1 MFQSCAS
8 EMTPQAVPALALA
21 GLSSSGGPA
30 PGNPQASGRANR
42 NWLQSALANTLAS
55 HGDDTPAWAALAQRI
70 FGFAELNALVS
81 SVEASGRP
89 DGLAALAEALQ
100 IHYEFNGLENLK
112 SIGDRPVVLF
122 ANHPTGG
129 GNVLGLSILLDS
141 QFPDYRILGN
151 QHMKFMRSLSQK
163 MIPVDPFCST
173 AALNLESLVKL
184 RQEFGTKYQALGVFP
199 AGISSRL
206 QLNGIISDR
215 SWRDAFIRIA
225 RHHDALLVPVWFS
238 GRNRLRYY
246 LAARLRAELGFL
258 ALPTEF
264 LRLRGKSIE
273 VKIGKPIEPE
283 MLRAIPDRRAQMSF
297 LRAGVYEL
305 GRQGAKVVAKTFA
318 PRLPRIGRKIELPHT
333 GAAAVG
339 KHLEMRFLDS
349 KAAMQIDE
357 IASTASAD
365 LADATYHV
373 VVSPRGE
380 AAPYAHWQVL
390 DWRQFSDDELDK
402 LSPVRRA
409 FRLPR
414 DADRASRNWQ
424 EIVSFGVTGESR
436 GLAAMRHI
444 GTALR
449 RSAALARASDV
460 VGLVTSQEKY
470 VTRAALQFARLQ
482 KTFTDAAL
490 LCAGA
495 ASALIGA
502 TRHHDW
508 RPLRDVAGLDKL
520 PGRQRVRDGSEPTH
534 SLLARLAKIG
544 FRFGAAGL
552 TAETTARPCVLAR
565 LSLSSLT
572 TASDSF
578 GFGGT
583 SGLLLAGK

>member
-1 MFQSCAS
+1 MFQFCAS
-8 EMTPQAVPALALA
+8 EMTPQAAFALAA
-21 GLSSSGGPA
+21 PSVSNGSP
-30 PGNPQASGRANR
+30 PGNPQASGRANP
-42 NWLQSALANTLAS
+42 NWLQAALADTLANR
-55 HGDDTPAWAALAQRI
+55 GDDTPAWVSLAQRV
-70 FGFAELNALVS
+70 FGFAELNEIVS

-89 DGLAALAEALQ
+89 DGLTALAEALQ
-100 IHYEFNGLENLK
+100 IQYEFNGLENLK
-112 SIGDRPVVLF
+112 SIGTRPVVLF

-129 GNVLGLSILLDS
+129 GNVLGLSILLAS

-151 QHMKFMRSLSQK
+151 RHMKFLGSLSQK

-184 RQEFGTKYQALGVFP
+184 RQEFGTQYQALGVFP

-206 QLNGIISDR
+206 QFNGIISDR
-215 SWRDAFIRIA
+215 GWRDAFIRIA

-246 LAARLRAELGFL
+246 LAARIRAELGFL

-305 GRQGAKVVAKTFA
+305 GREGTPVAAKKST
-318 PRLPRIGRKIELPHT
+318 PRLPRIGRVTQFPQA
-333 GAAAVG
+333 GATAIG
-339 KHLEMRFLDS
+339 KHLEMRFVDS
-349 KAAMQIDE
+349 ATAMQIE
-357 IASTASAD
+357 AIASTAAAD

-373 VVSPRGE
+373 VVSPRDRSV
-380 AAPYAHWQVL
+380 PYAHWQVL
-390 DWRQFSDDELDK
+390 DWRQFTDEELDR
-402 LSPVRRA
+402 LSPVRKA
-409 FRLPR
+409 FRLPG
-414 DADRASRNWQ
+414 DAGRASRNWQ
-424 EIVSFGVTGESR
+424 EIVSFGVMGESR
-436 GLAAMRHI
+436 GLTAMRHI

-520 PGRQRVRDGSEPTH
+520 PGRQRVREGAEPTD

-552 TAETTARPCVLAR
+552 TAEATARPCVLAR

-572 TASDSF
+572 TVSDSF
-578 GFGGT
+578 GFAGT
-583 SGLLLAGK
+583 NALDLAGQ